1 MYKKEENPSLDRFY
15 RLGGKKEALPSE
27 DECDEDFQ
35 STHWAI
41 RRNTE
46 PDIWDG
52 REMELMCLG

>member
-1 MYKKEENPSLDRFY
+1 MYKKEENPSLDRFLQT
-15 RLGGKKEALPSE
+15 RRKEALPSE

-41 RRNTE
+41 RRNAE